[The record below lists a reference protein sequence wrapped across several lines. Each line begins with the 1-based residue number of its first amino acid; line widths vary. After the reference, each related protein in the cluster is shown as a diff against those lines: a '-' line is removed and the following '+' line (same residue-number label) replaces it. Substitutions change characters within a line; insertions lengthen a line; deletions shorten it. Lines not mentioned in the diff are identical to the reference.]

1 MRIRETLTEEK
12 ENNSKVDKTYGYTR
26 IYSTQKSHSKSL
38 TLVKTGASNLQT
50 AYTLQRPRYTSS
62 ALKRST

>member
-1 MRIRETLTEEK
+1 LKTTKTTQNLTELMVTPEFT
-12 ENNSKVDKTYGYTR
+12 VH
-26 IYSTQKSHSKSL
+26 KSPIR

-62 ALKRST
+62 TWR